1 MPRRAR
7 SKSSTA
13 IYHLIM
19 RGVNCQSIF
28 EDDEDRTRF
37 LETISRFKRNNSFQ
51 LYSYCLMNNHVHL
64 LMKEG
69 ADSISTVVQKISS
82 SYVYF
87 YNEKYERS
95 GHLFQ
100 ERFKSEDI
108 NNMRYF
114 LTVLRYIHQ
123 NPLRAGL
130 SISVFDSPWTSIH
143 EYEKK
148 YSFVDTEFPLSLFSS
163 NKKKAYELFQ
173 QHMQT
178 LTDDECLDY
187 RIRMRLT
194 DNDLREHML
203 AYGIRSGSDL
213 QKLELTQRNTILSRL
228 KQIEGVSIRQLARIT
243 GISKSVIH
251 RAGTEGQV
259 SCPSAATS
267 TSVSTTTSNLRTA
280 SQL

>member
-7 SKSSTA
+7 SKSSTS

-19 RGVNCQSIF
+19 RGVNRQSIF

-37 LETISRFKRNNSFQ
+37 LETISRFKKNNSFQ

-69 ADSISTVVQKISS
+69 ADSISTAVQKISS

-130 SISVFDSPWTSIH
+130 SPSVFNSPWTSIH
-143 EYEKK
+143 EYEKR
-148 YSFVDTEFPLSLFSS
+148 YTFVDTEFPLSLFSS
-163 NKKKAYELFQ
+163 NKKKAYELFH

-178 LTDDECLDY
+178 LTDDECLEY
-187 RIRMRLT
+187 RIKVRLT
-194 DNDLREHML
+194 DDELREHMQ
-203 AYGIRSGSDL
+203 AFGIRSGSDL
-213 QKLELTQRNTILSRL
+213 QKLERTQRNTILTRL
-228 KQIEGVSIRQLARIT
+228 IQIEGVSIRQLSRIT

-259 SCPSAATS
+259 PCPDTTILKTS
-267 TSVSTTTSNLRTA
+267 SDRQANCA
-280 SQL
+280 PFN